1 MITRRHML
9 ALGAATA
16 AVPFSAAAQTDFP
29 TLAEVTVDPDAPF
42 IGNANGDLTIVEYF
56 DYQCS
61 VCKHAHFS
69 LMDIVR
75 ADGNI
80 RWMLRD
86 WIIFGEVSTYAAQV
100 ALGAQTLGVYEQVSS
115 ALMRI
120 PGGNLNKGDIFGAL
134 MQTGLTPADLLK
146 AYRADQARID
156 ALLARNARQAEGFG
170 FSGTPS
176 FIIGNAVYRGA
187 LSPDDMT
194 QAIADARQRQKALSA

>member
-9 ALGAATA
+9 ALGAAATA
-16 AVPFSAAAQTDFP
+16 FPLTATAQPGFP
-29 TLAEVTVDPDAPF
+29 TLQEVTVDPDVPVL
-42 IGNANGDLTIVEYF
+42 GNPNGDLTIVEYF

-61 VCKHAHFS
+61 VCKHAHFD
-69 LMDIVR
+69 LLNIVK
-75 ADGNI
+75 ADGHI
-80 RWMLRD
+80 RWMMRD

-100 ALGAQTLGVYEQVSS
+100 ALGAQKLGVYETVSS

-120 PGGNLNKGDIFGAL
+120 PGGNLNKGDIFGAM
-134 MQTGLTPADLLK
+134 MQTGLSPADALK

-156 ALLARNARQAEGFG
+156 ALLARNAVQAEGFG

-187 LSPDDMT
+187 LSPNDMK
-194 QAIADARQRQKALSA
+194 QAIADARQRQKATPV